1 MWLPRDERRL
11 LAGLAVKL
19 RTVMD
24 EQGFEMVSLLRLVQA
39 NFSTPIVP
47 VASEQPT
54 LPSVP
59 SGTVSQSDTARI
71 DHAIMFLRC
80 RSLID
85 MNQNFP
91 YGNTVYFL
99 SLRLEGFDLGR
110 KYARWPSFLNLYYQE
125 HKEGLPL
132 RHF

>member
-47 VASEQPT
+47 VCCPDE
-54 LPSVP
+54 
-59 SGTVSQSDTARI
+59 
-71 DHAIMFLRC
+71 
-80 RSLID
+80 
-85 MNQNFP
+85 
-91 YGNTVYFL
+91 
-99 SLRLEGFDLGR
+99 
-110 KYARWPSFLNLYYQE
+110 
-125 HKEGLPL
+125 
-132 RHF
+132 